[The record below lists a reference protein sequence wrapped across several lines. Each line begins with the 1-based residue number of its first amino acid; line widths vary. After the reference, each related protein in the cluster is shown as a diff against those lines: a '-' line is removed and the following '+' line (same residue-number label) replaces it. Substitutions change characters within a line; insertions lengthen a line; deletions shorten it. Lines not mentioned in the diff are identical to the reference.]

1 MSESV
6 AEHHH
11 GNGKLNGGSAVVPHR
26 SQGAP
31 ALAVQLVSKRQVTLA
46 SPGSGEAN
54 SNAKRRPE
62 AAREL

>member
-1 MSESV
+1 MSELV
-6 AEHHH
+6 AEHHQ
-11 GNGKLNGGSAVVPHR
+11 GDGKPNGGSAVVPHQ

-31 ALAVQLVSKRQVTLA
+31 KLAVQLVSKRQVTLA
-46 SPGSGEAN
+46 KPGSGEAN